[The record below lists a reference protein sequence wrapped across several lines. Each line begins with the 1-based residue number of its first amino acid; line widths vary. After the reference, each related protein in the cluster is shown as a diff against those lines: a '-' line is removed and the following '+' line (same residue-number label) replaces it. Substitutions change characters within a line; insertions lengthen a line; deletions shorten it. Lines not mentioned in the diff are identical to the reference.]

1 MPLNWDVDGSESR
14 LCFPHAADVG
24 SLHME
29 GRYRY
34 IDMQGEASEWEE
46 VANFIE
52 DEDSGEYIT
61 QPTTIRACD
70 VEDWGSIQLEI
81 AIIIRD
87 VEGHKHLVM
96 HSDDG
101 AEYTGIFG
109 INAISSSGTK
119 YQSRT
124 RKWFVGEKGETRS
137 SLELTFDKVDH
148 AGEIIL
154 HPRSL
159 LSESLGDGVLDGKAR
174 RKNSILATGVPI
186 RIQFDSPRSMPGN
199 EIIHKW
205 ATFDGSYVN
214 ALTKLMVN
222 EDGQIVCYWNNRYTD
237 LKQYIDSKT
246 KTGKKAAWRESIFA
260 PQRAEI
266 VRALTAWAAI
276 EDVETGDIKAQL
288 AKKILNRVGKWTGKS
303 ASQLKTIHGVGD
315 DVELDPEEMMVFN
328 NLIQHKF
335 AVGNSINKLN
345 EVIE

>member
-14 LCFPHAADVG
+14 LCFPHYTDIG

-29 GRYRY
+29 GRFRY
-34 IDMQGEASEWEE
+34 FDMKGSVSEWEE
-46 VANFIE
+46 VTNFIE
-52 DEDSGEYIT
+52 DESGEYIT
-61 QPTTIRACD
+61 QPTKIRACD
-70 VEDWGSIQLEI
+70 VEDWSSIQLEI
-81 AIIIRD
+81 ATIIRD

-174 RKNSILATGVPI
+174 RRNSILATGVPI
-186 RIQFDSPRSMPGN
+186 RIQFDSPRSMPGS

-205 ATFDGSYVN
+205 AEFDGSYVN
-214 ALTKLMVN
+214 ALTDLKVN
-222 EDGQIVCYWNNRYTD
+222 EDGQIICWWNNRYTG

-266 VRALTAWAAI
+266 VRALTVWAAT
-276 EDVETGDIKAQL
+276 EDVETDDIKAQL

-303 ASQLKTIHGVGD
+303 ASQLKAMHGVGD

-328 NLIQHKF
+328 RLIQHKF

-345 EVIE
+345 EAIE